1 MPVLICCMPWK
12 LFARA
17 DSLSA
22 ERRDTDET
30 TPPARPTLSFFPR
43 KLPVLSDL
51 AARKISVVQ
60 LRTGEPLSDYPSVA
74 SIKVLRLAQGRFYN
88 IEDQFPVTNSPRQC
102 RSSGGGG
109 YYCRAPTR
117 GKKTYFELFGGQFAS

>member
-1 MPVLICCMPWK
+1 MPWK

-43 KLPVLSDL
+43 KPPVLSDL

-88 IEDQFPVTNSPRQC
+88 IEDQFPVTNKPSTMPKF
-102 RSSGGGG
+102 
-109 YYCRAPTR
+109 R
-117 GKKTYFELFGGQFAS
+117 GRRILLPGTNSRKKTYFELFGGQFAS